1 MTKKAV
7 LLTGILVLIVAGFM
21 VYAFV
26 SIGVGKQSLPIIP
39 DPSHKIAPFAF
50 VNQAGD
56 TITEKNM
63 DGKVCVVEYFFTTC
77 TGICPKMNANMD
89 KVYKEFKDKPD
100 FLILSHTVDP
110 ATDSVPVLE
119 KYAERYGADPKV
131 WMFLTGP
138 KKELYDM
145 ARHSYLLNAA
155 TGDGGNDDFI
165 HTQMWALV
173 DKNRQ
178 VRGFYDGLKPAE
190 ISKME
195 GDIRTLLK
203 E

>member
-1 MTKKAV
+1 MSKKTI
-7 LLTGILVLIVAGFM
+7 LLGGILILLVAGFM

-26 SIGVGKQSLPIIP
+26 GVGFGRKTLPVLP
-39 DPSHKIAPFAF
+39 DPSHKVAPFAF
-50 VNQAGD
+50 INQMGD
-56 TITEKNM
+56 TVTQKNM

-89 KVYKEFKDKPD
+89 KVYKEFKNTPG

-110 ATDSVPVLE
+110 ETDSVPVME
-119 KYAERYGADPKV
+119 KYAEQYGADPKV

-138 KKELYDM
+138 KKELYAM

-155 TGDGGNDDFI
+155 TGDGGKDDFI
-165 HTQMWALV
+165 HTQMWALI
-173 DKNRQ
+173 DQNRQ
-178 VRGFYDGLKPAE
+178 IRGFYDGLKPAE
-190 ISKME
+190 INKME
-195 GDIRTLLK
+195 DDIRTLLK